1 MIEREQPKERESLKK
16 IWRGNEFEKDM
27 TYTKKNKLEKD
38 MTFTKT
44 NKLELKYNSSML

>member
-16 IWRGNEFEKDM
+16 IWRGNAFEKDM
-27 TYTKKNKLEKD
+27 NKLEKD
-38 MTFTKT
+38 MTFTKK